1 MQVSS
6 AGFRKGTGDFMSWWF
21 GELSTLVPTAV
32 RQALVPVSR
41 TVAVTFDGTGIS
53 LTRIDG
59 GTSEIL
65 GHVTVDA
72 EKLGASSLDIKR
84 ILAAHPVKDWRWG
97 VFLDDDAVLGD
108 VLNLPQAAAENYA
121 EAVEFQL
128 DRQTPF
134 QRGEIY
140 FDCRPASANAGANVS
155 GSYAIEYI
163 IAPRLRV
170 DSVLQKL
177 TSLGIPVDFVTTLSD
192 LGGVSPPFNLLPDHE
207 PVHRQR
213 SYRLNSIL
221 AACVVLLGGCAVYL
235 AMDNDRRHA
244 AALASHVEHLRQE
257 AGVASRL
264 REELTAED
272 RNVNSVL
279 ELKRERNSVSQVL
292 NDLSALLPDDSWVSR
307 FTYKTGKAQIVVHA
321 PESAAIVGLIEGSEQ
336 FVGARM
342 MTAVRK
348 LKNQNRERFTL
359 GFSTRN
365 MVKP

>member
-21 GELSTLVPTAV
+21 GELSALVPTAV
-32 RQALVPVSR
+32 RQALAPVSR
-41 TVAVTFDGTGIS
+41 TVAVTLDGTGVS

-59 GTSEIL
+59 GTSETL

-97 VFLDDDAVLGD
+97 VFLDDDAILGD
-108 VLNLPQAAAENYA
+108 VLNLPRAAAENYA

-140 FDCRPASANAGANVS
+140 FDCRPASANASGAF
-155 GSYAIEYI
+155 AIEYI
-163 IAPRLRV
+163 VAPRSRV

-177 TSLGIPVDFVTTLSD
+177 TSLGIPVDFVTSLSD

-213 SYRLNSIL
+213 SYRLNSVL

-235 AMDNDRRHA
+235 SMDNDRHHA
-244 AALASHVEHLRQE
+244 AALAAHVDQLRQE
-257 AGVASRL
+257 ARVASRL

-279 ELKRERNSVSQVL
+279 ELKRDRNSVSQVL

-359 GFSTRN
+359 GFSIRK